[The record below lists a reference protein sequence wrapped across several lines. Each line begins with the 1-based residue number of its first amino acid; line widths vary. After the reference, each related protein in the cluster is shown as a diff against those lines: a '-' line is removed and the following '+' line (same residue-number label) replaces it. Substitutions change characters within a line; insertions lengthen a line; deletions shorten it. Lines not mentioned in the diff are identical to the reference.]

1 MENLGNIALD
11 LVVEEEHWL
20 VEVVEEVGE
29 PAVFPLHNLVLDQVG
44 SFGADSFCGL
54 SGFNF

>member
-1 MENLGNIALD
+1 MGNIALD

-20 VEVVEEVGE
+20 VEVVEEEGE
-29 PAVFPLHNLVLDQVG
+29 TAMFPLHNLVLDQVG